1 MMLTRWSPT
10 TFFATID
17 VPTPAQGSR
26 VGLDLHPFAA
36 ARSRLLILCVSL
48 VASLFLHAPGTH
60 AQAANNQ
67 GPTPTDSVG
76 LVAEAPI
83 GEAASELVDDANGDP
98 AAPRIGIGGIFRVGC
113 WTGLHWG
120 NEISASDVAIVE
132 TLDPDGVRA
141 RFLQSG
147 ISGSSDG
154 ARPSKGPDPGPNS
167 RWAYVVPGS
176 SAAPLKVMNDSGAT
190 VWSGRFGGQAI
201 EPGVPWIVIIGDSMG
216 IDEIGKNDLLGRG
229 ASVAVAKI
237 GRAQELPDRLPG
249 WEGVDQVVISASG
262 LDVLQAID
270 PWRAAA
276 LAGWVSG
283 GGRLL
288 ISLGE
293 EGAAMIDAAPWL
305 ADLAGIAPGLTD
317 TELPLDPAALETYTA
332 AQTRLDDING
342 YPLPASGGKTLIAGR
357 SKSRRPARLAIER
370 LQGLGRVC
378 VTSFGLDSPEF
389 AEWPERMT
397 LLTRLQ
403 PLLLEGNPQSR
414 REVLGKT
421 SVPYDDLAGQ
431 LRAALDRFDSQTR
444 LPFSI
449 TSLILLLLVALVGPI
464 DYLVVNRLL
473 GKPLLG
479 WLTFPLTVLALSA
492 LLLGL
497 GMRRADGDASAKIA
511 RIEIVDIGG
520 VEGTGGLNGTDGLKE
535 PGGLKEPVGRP
546 TARLIAVTHTAAP
559 QATKLDLPANLSAT
573 WASMVGPEP
582 PVASPSAKG
591 TSPAAANGD
600 LAARIVTPSV
610 APVVTSGLTRSQ
622 GYSGPTYGGILI
634 AGENRSLPPYD
645 VPLDSH
651 PGDTWAML
659 AGGPREFPIPP
670 GGSKSWLTRLRFA
683 PRLGT
688 TTGLAQRRGSELLSG
703 SITNPLQVDLLD
715 AVLVYGNWCYLLPTR
730 FRAGQ
735 TIASIDSLRQKNFRW
750 HLSKREIADNASK
763 LAPWDVEMHD
773 DWMRLTEILMFES
786 SAGGRDYTGLEHRP
800 LRELD
805 LTYALAFG
813 DAILYGRLAE
823 PILESPLKQER
834 PTVSVARI
842 LLPVAPAQESP

>member
-10 TFFATID
+10 TFAATTVIRPHARRPRIGLEPRRFA
-17 VPTPAQGSR
+17 PSR
-26 VGLDLHPFAA
+26 SP
-36 ARSRLLILCVSL
+36 RLLLCVSL
-48 VASLFLHAPGTH
+48 VASLLMHASGSH
-60 AQAANNQ
+60 AQPADSQ
-67 GPTPTDSVG
+67 GPTPADAVG
-76 LVAEAPI
+76 LVVEAPI
-83 GEAASELVDDANGDP
+83 GEAANGLADDANNDP
-98 AAPRIGIGGIFRVGC
+98 AAPRIGIGGIFRVGY

-120 NEISASDVAIVE
+120 DGTFGSHAAIVE
-132 TLDPDGVRA
+132 TLDPDGVKA

-147 ISGSSDG
+147 MSGSTDG
-154 ARPSKGPDPGPNS
+154 ATPPKGSDPGANS
-167 RWAYVVPGS
+167 RWAYAVPGS
-176 SAAPLKVMNDSGAT
+176 SAAPLKVVDAAGTAL
-190 VWSGRFGGQAI
+190 WSGRFSGQAI
-201 EPGVPWIVIIGDSMG
+201 EPGTPWIVIIGDSMG
-216 IDEIGKNDLLGRG
+216 IDEIGKNDLLRRG

-237 GRAQELPDRLPG
+237 GRAEELPDRLPG

-262 LDVLQAID
+262 LDVLPEID
-270 PWRAAA
+270 PRRAAA

-288 ISLGE
+288 ISLGR
-293 EGAAMIDAAPWL
+293 EGAAMVDAAPWL
-305 ADLAGIAPGLTD
+305 ADLAGLDRDVTD

-332 AQTRLDDING
+332 AQIRLDDIFG

-357 SKSRRPARLAIER
+357 AKSRQSTRLAIER
-370 LQGLGRVC
+370 LHGLGRVC
-378 VTSFGLDSPEF
+378 VTSFGLDSPEL
-389 AEWPERMT
+389 AAWPERMA
-397 LLTRLQ
+397 LITRLQ

-431 LRAALDRFDSQTR
+431 LRAALDRFDSQAR

-464 DYLVVNRLL
+464 DYLLVNRVL

-497 GMRRADGDASAKIA
+497 GMRRAAGDASAKIA
-511 RIEIVDIGG
+511 RIEIVDIGRLQ
-520 VEGTGGLNGTDGLKE
+520 GTKEPEGTDGTE
-535 PGGLKEPVGRP
+535 GNTEGNQWRP
-546 TARLIAVTHTAAP
+546 SARLIAVTHTAAP
-559 QATKLDLPANLSAT
+559 HATKLDLPANLSGT
-573 WASMVGPEP
+573 WAAMVEPEAAIVDP
-582 PVASPSAKG
+582 IVA
-591 TSPAAANGD
+591 T
-600 LAARIVTPSV
+600 
-610 APVVTSGLTRSQ
+610 GLTRSQ

-645 VPLDSH
+645 VPLASPQGDS
-651 PGDTWAML
+651 WAML
-659 AGGPREFPIPP
+659 EGGPREFPIAP
-670 GGSKSWLTRLRFA
+670 GGSKSWMTRLRFT
-683 PRLGT
+683 PRLGI

-735 TIASIDSLRQKNFRW
+735 TIPSIDSLRQKNFRW
-750 HLSKREIADNASK
+750 YLSKRELADNASK

-773 DWMRLTEILMFES
+773 DWMRLTEMLMFES

-800 LRELD
+800 LKELD

-823 PILESPLKQER
+823 PILESSLKQER

>member
-1 MMLTRWSPT
+1 MPTRSSPT
-10 TFFATID
+10 TFAATID
-17 VPTPAQGSR
+17 IPPPAQGSR
-26 VGLDLHPFAA
+26 IGLEPHPFAA
-36 ARSRLLILCVSL
+36 ARSLRLLLCVAM
-48 VASLFLHAPGTH
+48 VASLFMHASTSH
-60 AQAANNQ
+60 AQPANNE
-67 GPTPTDSVG
+67 GTTTTDSVG
-76 LVAEAPI
+76 LVIEPPI
-83 GEAASELVDDANGDP
+83 GEAASELADDASSDP

-113 WTGLHWG
+113 WTGLHWSDG
-120 NEISASDVAIVE
+120 TSASDASIVE

-147 ISGSSDG
+147 VSASSDG
-154 ARPSKGPDPGPNS
+154 TTPSKAEDPAPNS
-167 RWAYVVPGS
+167 RWVYAVPGS
-176 SAAPLKVMNDSGAT
+176 SAAPLKVINDAGAT
-190 VWSGRFGGQAI
+190 VWSGRFSGQAI
-201 EPGVPWIVIIGDSMG
+201 EPGTPWIVIIGDLLG

-237 GRAQELPDRLPG
+237 ARARELPDRLPG

-262 LDVLQAID
+262 LGVLQEID
-270 PWRAAA
+270 PQRAAA

-288 ISLGE
+288 ISLGG
-293 EGAAMIDAAPWL
+293 EGAAMVDAAPWL
-305 ADLAGIAPGLTD
+305 ADLGGLDRDVTD
-317 TELPLDPAALETYTA
+317 TDLPLDPAALETYTA
-332 AQTRLDDING
+332 AQNRLDDING
-342 YPLPASGGKTLIAGR
+342 YPLPSTGGKTLIAGR
-357 SKSRRPARLAIER
+357 GKSRQPMRLAIER

-378 VTSFGLDSPEF
+378 VTSFGLDSPEL
-389 AEWPERMT
+389 AAWPERMT
-397 LLTRLQ
+397 LITRLQ

-431 LRAALDRFDSQTR
+431 LRAALDRFDSQAR

-464 DYLVVNRLL
+464 DYLVVNRVL

-479 WLTFPLTVLALSA
+479 WLTFPLTILAVSA

-497 GMRRADGDASAKIA
+497 GMRRAAGDASAKIA

-520 VEGTGGLNGTDGLKE
+520 LEGTGGLEGAG
-535 PGGLKEPVGRP
+535 GRP

-559 QATKLDLPANLSAT
+559 QATKLDFPANLSAT
-573 WASMVGPEP
+573 WASMVGTEL
-582 PVASPSAKG
+582 PVASRSAKG
-591 TSPAAANGD
+591 TSPAAASNDG
-600 LAARIVTPSV
+600 AAPIV
-610 APVVTSGLTRSQ
+610 ASGLTRSQ

-634 AGENRSLPPYD
+634 AGENRTLPPYD
-645 VPLDSH
+645 VPLASRPEDS
-651 PGDTWAML
+651 WAML
-659 AGGPREFPIPP
+659 AGGPREFPLPP

-703 SITNPLQVDLLD
+703 SVTNPLQVDLLD

-735 TIASIDSLRQKNFRW
+735 TIPSIDSLRQKNFRW

-773 DWMRLTEILMFES
+773 DWLRLTEMLMFES

-823 PILESPLKQER
+823 PILESTLKQER

>member
-1 MMLTRWSPT
+1 MMLTRSSST
-10 TFFATID
+10 TFAATID
-17 VPTPAQGSR
+17 IPPPAQGSR
-26 VGLDLHPFAA
+26 IGLEPHPFAP
-36 ARSRLLILCVSL
+36 ARSLHLLLCVAL
-48 VASLFLHAPGTH
+48 VASLFMHDSTSH
-60 AQAANNQ
+60 AQPANNE

-76 LVAEAPI
+76 LVIEPPI
-83 GEAASELVDDANGDP
+83 GEAASELADDGSSDP

-120 NEISASDVAIVE
+120 DGTSASDAAIVE
-132 TLDPDGVRA
+132 TLDPDGVRT

-147 ISGSSDG
+147 VSGSSDG
-154 ARPSKGPDPGPNS
+154 TKPSKAEDPAANS
-167 RWAYVVPGS
+167 RWVYAVPGS
-176 SAAPLKVMNDSGAT
+176 SAAPLKVINDAGMT

-201 EPGVPWIVIIGDSMG
+201 EPGTPWIVIIGDLLG

-237 GRAQELPDRLPG
+237 GRARELPDRLPG

-270 PWRAAA
+270 PQRAAA

-288 ISLGE
+288 ISLGG

-305 ADLAGIAPGLTD
+305 ADLAGLDRDVTD
-317 TELPLDPAALETYTA
+317 TDLQLDPAALETYTA
-332 AQTRLDDING
+332 AQNRLDDLNG
-342 YPLPASGGKTLIAGR
+342 YPLPSTGGKTLIGGR
-357 SKSRRPARLAIER
+357 RKSRRPARLAIER

-378 VTSFGLDSPEF
+378 VTSFGLDSPEL

-431 LRAALDRFDSQTR
+431 LRAALDRFDSQAR

-464 DYLVVNRLL
+464 DYLVVNRVL

-479 WLTFPLTVLALSA
+479 WLTFPLTVLAVSA

-497 GMRRADGDASAKIA
+497 GMRGAAGDASAKIA

-520 VEGTGGLNGTDGLKE
+520 LEGTGGLEGAG
-535 PGGLKEPVGRP
+535 GRP

-559 QATKLDLPANLSAT
+559 QATKLDFPANLSAT
-573 WASMVGPEP
+573 WASMVGTEP
-582 PVASPSAKG
+582 PVASRSAKG
-591 TSPAAANGD
+591 TSPAAASNDG
-600 LAARIVTPSV
+600 T
-610 APVVTSGLTRSQ
+610 APIVTSGLTRSQ

-645 VPLDSH
+645 VPLDSR
-651 PGDTWAML
+651 PGDAWGML
-659 AGGPREFPIPP
+659 AGGPREFPLPP
-670 GGSKSWLTRLRFA
+670 GGSKSWLTRLRFT

-703 SITNPLQVDLLD
+703 SVTNPLQVDLLD

-773 DWMRLTEILMFES
+773 DWLRLTEMLMFES

-823 PILESPLKQER
+823 PILESTLNQER

>member
-1 MMLTRWSPT
+1 MMLTRRSPT
-10 TFFATID
+10 TYFATID
-17 VPTPAQGSR
+17 IPTPAQGSR

-48 VASLFLHAPGTH
+48 VASLFMHAPGWHAPGSH

-76 LVAEAPI
+76 LVIEPPI
-83 GEAASELVDDANGDP
+83 GEAASELADDANSDP

-120 NEISASDVAIVE
+120 DEISGSDVAIVE
-132 TLDPDGVRA
+132 TLDPDGVRT

-147 ISGSSDG
+147 VSASSDG
-154 ARPSKGPDPGPNS
+154 ARPSKGQDPGPNS

-176 SAAPLKVMNDSGAT
+176 SAAPLKAMNDAGAT
-190 VWSGRFGGQAI
+190 VWSGRFSGQAI
-201 EPGVPWIVIIGDSMG
+201 EPGVPWVVIIGDLLG

-270 PWRAAA
+270 PQRAAA

-288 ISLGE
+288 ISLGG

-305 ADLAGIAPGLTD
+305 ADLAGLDPDLTD
-317 TELPLDPAALETYTA
+317 TELPLDPATLETYAA
-332 AQTRLDDING
+332 AQNRLDDING
-342 YPLPASGGKTLIAGR
+342 YPLPSTGGKTLIGGR

-378 VTSFGLDSPEF
+378 VTSFGLDSPEL

-431 LRAALDRFDSQTR
+431 LRAALDRFDSQSR

-497 GMRRADGDASAKIA
+497 GMRRPAGDASAKIA

-520 VEGTGGLNGTDGLKE
+520 LNGTGGLDGT
-535 PGGLKEPVGRP
+535 GGLKGIVGRP

-582 PVASPSAKG
+582 PAASLPAKG
-591 TSPAAANGD
+591 TSPAATNDD
-600 LAARIVTPSV
+600 LADPIVTR
-610 APVVTSGLTRSQ
+610 GLTRSQ

-645 VPLDSH
+645 VPLESR
-651 PGDTWAML
+651 PGDAWATL

-763 LAPWDVEMHD
+763 LALWDVEMHD
-773 DWMRLTEILMFES
+773 DWMRLTEMLMFES